1 MSPKKRRLN
10 MALSRKFLA
19 ALGIEADKVDEI
31 INAHSETVEALK
43 EERDSFKEKAEK
55 FDKTQKDLEAANQ
68 KIEDL
73 SKDDAYKVKYEAL
86 KEDFDEYKKNAET
99 EKSNHNK
106 LAAYKNLLKE
116 IGISEKRI
124 DSVARFV
131 ELDKIQLDKDGK
143 IEGLE
148 EMKKNLTTEWADFI
162 VKDGKEG
169 AGTSTP
175 PDGSTPTAKTKE
187 EIMKIKDTQERQKA
201 WVEYIQNG
209 GN

>member
-1 MSPKKRRLN
+1 
-10 MALSRKFLA
+10 MALSRKFLT

-55 FDKTQKDLEAANQ
+55 FDKAQSDLDVANK

-73 SKDDAYKVKYEAL
+73 SKDDAYKLKYEAL
-86 KEDFDEYKKNAET
+86 KEDFDEYKKGVET
-99 EKSNHNK
+99 EKTNTSK
-106 LAAYKNLLKE
+106 TAAYKQLLKE

-124 DSVARFV
+124 DAVARLV
-131 ELDKIQLDKDGK
+131 ELDKIKLDKDGK
-143 IEGLE
+143 IEGAEDL
-148 EMKKNLTTEWADFI
+148 KKSLSEEWADFI

-175 PDGSTPTAKTKE
+175 PGNEGGTVKTRE
-187 EIMKIKDTQERQKA
+187 EIMKIKDTSERQKA
-201 WVEYIQNG
+201 WADLIRQG

>member
-1 MSPKKRRLN
+1 

-19 ALGIEADKVDEI
+19 ALGIEAEKIDEI

-55 FDKTQKDLEAANQ
+55 YDAVQADLDTANK

-73 SKDDAYKVKYEAL
+73 SKDNTYKVKYDAL
-86 KEDFDEYKKNAET
+86 KEDFDEYKKNIET
-99 EKSNHNK
+99 EKSNNTK
-106 LAAYKNLLKE
+106 QNAYKSLLKE
-116 IGISEKRI
+116 IGISDKRI
-124 DSVARFV
+124 DAIARLA
-131 ELDKIQLDKDGK
+131 ELDKIKLNKDGT
-143 IEGLE
+143 IEGSENLKKSLSE
-148 EMKKNLTTEWADFI
+148 EWSDFI

-175 PDGSTPTAKTKE
+175 PEQSGAQIKTKE
-187 EIMKIKDTQERQKA
+187 EIMAIKDTQERQKA
-201 WVEYIQNG
+201 WGEFITNG